1 MVTFSIIT
9 AFYYGNQYLP
19 NLIKIAENNKKR
31 LHEAF
36 PDSAVELIIV
46 NDSPEIS
53 VELPSYDSSVSVKVV
68 NHIRNSGIHQT
79 RITGLNNSGGDFIVF
94 LDQDDDLADDCL
106 LEEYKT
112 IGKSDV
118 VVANAYIECQDGTK
132 ALHFKSIGQFKNAF
146 EIEPYIKGHNQII
159 SPGQCLIRKSSIPIE
174 WTRFVISKNGSDDLF
189 LWMLLILS
197 KKKFEKYERPLYTHK
212 FTGNNLSAEETKM
225 AKSSIEIAAYMRK
238 ISYFPKKFI
247 SAFVRNRKIK
257 IALNE
262 ASTWTRLAVII
273 KNIDI
278 IAPKLIWKARGKI
291 GKFDF

>member
-31 LHEAF
+31 LNEAF

-118 VVANAYIECQDGTK
+118 VVANAYIERQDGTK
-132 ALHFKSIGQFKNAF
+132 ALHFKSKGQFKNAF

-159 SPGQCLIRKSSIPIE
+159 SPGQCLIRKSSIPRE
-174 WTRFVISKNGSDDLF
+174 WTRFVIRLS
-189 LWMLLILS
+189 LI
-197 KKKFEKYERPLYTHK
+197 H
-212 FTGNNLSAEETKM
+212 
-225 AKSSIEIAAYMRK
+225 I
-238 ISYFPKKFI
+238 
-247 SAFVRNRKIK
+247 
-257 IALNE
+257 
-262 ASTWTRLAVII
+262 
-273 KNIDI
+273 
-278 IAPKLIWKARGKI
+278 
-291 GKFDF
+291 